1 MSFGDNTLSWADRRT
16 QAKQASRTD
25 MTSTSSPWSYSG
37 AAANRLWHKS
47 AIGRPAES
55 GSLLLS
61 PAETLFVHH
70 HRNVELPSDGWLE
83 TTLNTDSLLMQ
94 KFAVLEALRVPGN
107 KVILAENLEVVG
119 QTAQTESWA
128 ARWASDSH
136 PRDSSPI
143 AEVRWFQDSDSLD
156 SNGLFEWAERVGTN
170 GRVAEVLVVDSELS
184 VVTYRVSS
192 ANPLGELDSTGV
204 FAALGATSGG
214 VTSAGGRLYSNESWS
229 IQQLGVPTEAGVY
242 VDGITCEIIDGL
254 EPLSEGA
261 QILNDLLSRGLVMR
275 PGFKYGTRWRC
286 YDKPLGEDHAP
297 YLVVLPSE
305 APHDWGG
312 ACLAS
317 RLAAGVNKIWLHP
330 VQCGENWRYL
340 AVTRPPADSRWSNP
354 NRR

>member
-1 MSFGDNTLSWADRRT
+1 VDF
-16 QAKQASRTD
+16 
-25 MTSTSSPWSYSG
+25 
-37 AAANRLWHKS
+37 
-47 AIGRPAES
+47 
-55 GSLLLS
+55 
-61 PAETLFVHH
+61 
-70 HRNVELPSDGWLE
+70 PSVDWLA
-83 TTLNTDSLLMQ
+83 TALNADSLLMQ
-94 KFAVLEALRVPGN
+94 QFAVLEALRVPGN
-107 KVILAENLEVVG
+107 KVIFSANLEVVG
-119 QTAQTESWA
+119 QTAQEDSWA

-156 SNGLFEWAERVGTN
+156 SDGLFEWAERVESN

-184 VVTYRVSS
+184 VVTYRASS

-204 FAALGATSGG
+204 FAALDAISGG
-214 VTSAGGRLYSNESWS
+214 VTSAGGRLYSTESWS

-242 VDGITCEIIDGL
+242 VNGITCEIIDCRK
-254 EPLSEGA
+254 PLSEGA
-261 QILNDLLSRGLVMR
+261 QILNDLLDRGLVMR

-297 YLVVLPSE
+297 YLVVIPSE
-305 APHDWGG
+305 APHDWAG

-330 VQCGENWRYL
+330 VQYGKKWRYL